1 MRYSTILKKSSFRDI
16 IWLYKVISKKSK
28 IKLLKLVVLMIFCA
42 IAELISISAVVPF
55 LALLINKNQISDF
68 YFVQYLMNLIK
79 IDNPIIGAGL
89 ILIISNIITPFLRLY
104 NLKKGGLITAEI
116 GSELSYLLYKINLNQ
131 PYSEYIK
138 FNSSTLISAA
148 NLDIGRI
155 VLILS
160 SLNNVI
166 TSFFISLFIIVNLIF
181 INSSIALSSLV
192 IFGICYVFI
201 GNLTKQRLNK
211 NSKVV
216 ADSSLKQVSLIQE
229 IFGSIKEVLLYQYQD
244 IYLKE
249 YLKVDKPM
257 RKLGAENIFLS
268 SFPKFIL
275 ESAGLIFITLIAIW
289 QSSRNVDSS
298 SLFPLLG
305 IFAIS
310 AQRLLP
316 SFQQIFIGWSTINA
330 NQANLK
336 RVKKLINK
344 KTLEFNKFKNIKKLD
359 FQKNLVFKNVFF
371 SYKKNNY
378 IFSDLNF
385 NINKGEKIGLIGN
398 TGAGK
403 STLINMIMGFL
414 YPNHGQIFVDNN
426 LINATSK
433 IELLK
438 KWQKNIAYVPQNIYL
453 KDSSFI
459 ENIAFGINKENIDLQ
474 RVFEVSTKA
483 EIKKFIDKTEKG
495 FFTKVGERGI
505 LLSGG
510 QAQRIA
516 ISRALYRKSNFLI
529 LDEATSALDNITE
542 EKIINS
548 IFSLGNDLT
557 LIMIAHRLTT
567 LRFCDRIFIIQKNNL
582 EEISYQDI
590 TKFTNKII

>member
-1 MRYSTILKKSSFRDI
+1 MYFS
-16 IWLYKVISKKSK
+16 VI
-28 IKLLKLVVLMIFCA
+28 
-42 IAELISISAVVPF
+42 
-55 LALLINKNQISDF
+55 
-68 YFVQYLMNLIK
+68 
-79 IDNPIIGAGL
+79 
-89 ILIISNIITPFLRLY
+89 
-104 NLKKGGLITAEI
+104 
-116 GSELSYLLYKINLNQ
+116 
-131 PYSEYIK
+131 
-138 FNSSTLISAA
+138 
-148 NLDIGRI
+148 
-155 VLILS
+155 
-160 SLNNVI
+160 
-166 TSFFISLFIIVNLIF
+166 
-181 INSSIALSSLV
+181 
-192 IFGICYVFI
+192 
-201 GNLTKQRLNK
+201 
-211 NSKVV
+211 
-216 ADSSLKQVSLIQE
+216 
-229 IFGSIKEVLLYQYQD
+229 
-244 IYLKE
+244 
-249 YLKVDKPM
+249 
-257 RKLGAENIFLS
+257 
-268 SFPKFIL
+268 
-275 ESAGLIFITLIAIW
+275 
-289 QSSRNVDSS
+289 
-298 SLFPLLG
+298 
-305 IFAIS
+305 
-310 AQRLLP
+310 
-316 SFQQIFIGWSTINA
+316 
-330 NQANLK
+330 
-336 RVKKLINK
+336 
-344 KTLEFNKFKNIKKLD
+344 
-359 FQKNLVFKNVFF
+359 
-371 SYKKNNY
+371 KKNNY

>member
-1 MRYSTILKKSSFRDI
+1 M
-16 IWLYKVISKKSK
+16 
-28 IKLLKLVVLMIFCA
+28 
-42 IAELISISAVVPF
+42 
-55 LALLINKNQISDF
+55 
-68 YFVQYLMNLIK
+68 
-79 IDNPIIGAGL
+79 
-89 ILIISNIITPFLRLY
+89 
-104 NLKKGGLITAEI
+104 ITAEI

-371 SYKKNNY
+371 SYKK
-378 IFSDLNF
+378 
-385 NINKGEKIGLIGN
+385 K
-398 TGAGK
+398 
-403 STLINMIMGFL
+403 
-414 YPNHGQIFVDNN
+414 
-426 LINATSK
+426 
-433 IELLK
+433 
-438 KWQKNIAYVPQNIYL
+438 
-453 KDSSFI
+453 
-459 ENIAFGINKENIDLQ
+459 
-474 RVFEVSTKA
+474 
-483 EIKKFIDKTEKG
+483 
-495 FFTKVGERGI
+495 
-505 LLSGG
+505 
-510 QAQRIA
+510 
-516 ISRALYRKSNFLI
+516 
-529 LDEATSALDNITE
+529 
-542 EKIINS
+542 
-548 IFSLGNDLT
+548 
-557 LIMIAHRLTT
+557 
-567 LRFCDRIFIIQKNNL
+567 
-582 EEISYQDI
+582 
-590 TKFTNKII
+590 